1 VLLTS
6 GYSKALASRH
16 GLPILRKP
24 YQISALAEAIRST
37 LDGRSGGGAAE
48 LTPH

>member
-1 VLLTS
+1 
-6 GYSKALASRH
+6 
-16 GLPILRKP
+16 LRKP

-37 LDGRSGGGAAE
+37 LDRRSGGGVAE